1 MKKNTLIE
9 YWYVLYDRRRMSLV
23 IAFST
28 VVTVFILSKVIHPV
42 YEAKAVFFVPKEPD
56 VATFLAP
63 PGENMARVPYA
74 PPVTEETFGP
84 YIGILK
90 TATIAQLVQ
99 RDFPHKKVR
108 DLMQRDISFELS
120 DEYLLNVYAR
130 DKNPALAAGI
140 ANAYVKYFRK
150 LMDGYSLK
158 SQLDRQTTLEEDIEV
173 NQKRLSRAKYVL
185 TVFQQKHKT
194 ANLDEETKQ
203 LIAMKT
209 NFETNLKN
217 MQIKHS
223 ENKNKILATKRK
235 LKDEIHAFRV
245 SELVITSP
253 LLEKLKAQL
262 VDIEAKM
269 ASLRVEIKESHPEYI
284 ILKRNYEEVKK
295 SVNKEIENILESQI
309 KAPDTFCESLRRQLI
324 NLYVEKEGIEA
335 NISGTEKTLTG
346 IDKRMREISILQDQL
361 DNLATRVERYKK
373 IVETLSFNLQEV
385 NAQSKR
391 APLVAIQVEQ
401 ATPPTKPAF
410 PVMWLNL
417 IVGFL
422 VGIVGGVFYCFFMN
436 YLEETR
442 GVRLY
447 RLLKAIKATE
457 GEA

>member
-9 YWYVLYDRRRMSLV
+9 YWYVLYDRKRMSLV

-140 ANAYVKYFRK
+140 ANAYVKYFRQ

-209 NFETNLKN
+209 NFETNLKS
-217 MQIKHS
+217 MQIKYS

-262 VDIEAKM
+262 
-269 ASLRVEIKESHPEYI
+269 
-284 ILKRNYEEVKK
+284 
-295 SVNKEIENILESQI
+295 
-309 KAPDTFCESLRRQLI
+309 
-324 NLYVEKEGIEA
+324 VEKEGIEA